1 MLESKRRAKAKV
13 AELEKQAVEEDAQ
26 GAPAGEREGGKLRKR
41 DIHWE
46 TM

>member
-1 MLESKRRAKAKV
+1 MLESKRRAKAKL
-13 AELEKQAVEEDAQ
+13 AELEKQSAEEDAK
-26 GAPAGEREGGKLRKR
+26 GTPAGEKEGGKLRKR

>member
-1 MLESKRRAKAKV
+1 MLESKRRAKAKL
-13 AELEKQAVEEDAQ
+13 AELEKQAAEEDAE
-26 GAPAGEREGGKLRKR
+26 GAPAAEREGRKLRKR